1 MVSKDSEGANEWVGY
16 TLRITR
22 LHLNK
27 LHHIAE
33 CNNRP
38 VSYELRPLITKFI
51 AEFEE
56 EHGEITISSEL
67 NKKLETRRQ
76 KYLKKDN

>member
-1 MVSKDSEGANEWVGY
+1 MVSKDSEGAKDWVGY

-27 LHHIAE
+27 LHYIAE
-33 CNNRP
+33 FNNRP

-51 AEFEE
+51 TEFEKK
-56 EHGEITISSEL
+56 HGEITISSEL
-67 NKKLETRRQ
+67 NEKLEIKRQ
-76 KYLKKDN
+76 KHIKEDY